1 LDVCYRLELLDEKD
15 LKAGKERVTRI
26 VSMLV
31 KRFAAKA
38 ERSRG

>member
-26 VSMLV
+26 VPMLV
-31 KRFAAKA
+31 KLARSCA
-38 ERSRG
+38 ES